1 MAKKLEW
8 KVSFQ
13 RSGSFPLDV
22 DSVFSTLDDAKNYAL
37 TGVSAHVGQ
46 SIAVTGETGSTLY
59 KIDKTGSDYKL
70 TEIPCDVYKKDE
82 VDTLIG
88 NAGKVKDVKVNG
100 STVVNTDGV
109 ANITIP
115 SVDSDLNTNSYNAIA
130 NAAVASKFGDYYTKS
145 EVVSHINSAVS
156 NVEIFEFVTVLPTE
170 NIRSNKIYVV
180 PGNNAEIDDEN
191 VCVEYIWHEKSE
203 VWEQIGRIKIDNS
216 INIDDYYTKDEVDSK
231 LVFDTTFSSN
241 STNAVQNK
249 VITKELNDIRQEISA
264 ATGTDLTV
272 FAKKTDIATINNQ
285 NVTSGGNIEVGT
297 IRNVVVKTG
306 STSSESVVNGVTA
319 TIDLSSLIARIADL
333 EAELKSFKD
342 VAITTSN
349 ISEHAVTN
357 ISTKSGDDDII
368 ITGTKGGVTIE
379 LNSITNIA
387 FDDAK

>member
-191 VCVEYIWHEKSE
+191 VCVEYIWHEESE

-216 INIDDYYTKDEVDSK
+216 INIDDYYTKDEIDGK

-306 STSSESVVNGVTA
+306 STTSESVVNGVTA

-357 ISTKSGDDDII
+357 ISTKSGDEDII